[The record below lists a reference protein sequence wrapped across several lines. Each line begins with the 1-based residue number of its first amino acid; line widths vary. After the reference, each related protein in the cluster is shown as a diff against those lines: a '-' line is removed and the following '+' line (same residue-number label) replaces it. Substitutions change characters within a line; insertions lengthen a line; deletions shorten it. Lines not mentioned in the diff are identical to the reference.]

1 MHMET
6 ILHKASSRG
15 FFDHG
20 WLRTY
25 HTFSF
30 ADYRN
35 PERVSFGALRV
46 LNDDTIAPETGFGLH
61 PHHNMEI
68 VSMPLRGALEHRDN
82 MGNRTVIRAGELQ
95 VMSAGKGVL
104 HSEYNESATETAE
117 FLQIW
122 VIPDRPNVTPRYEN
136 GNISHLIRPNEISV
150 IVSPFDSHT
159 GGLWI
164 YQQAWFSVADM
175 DTDVSLEYVLR
186 SEKSYG
192 VYAFVLEGNVNAAG
206 VELDRRDGLGITD
219 TARFDLR
226 ANGKSRVL
234 LIEVPPYEI

>member
-117 FLQIW
+117 FLQTW

>member
-46 LNDDTIAPETGFGLH
+46 LNDDTIAPETSFGLH

>member
-136 GNISHLIRPNEISV
+136 GNISHLIRPNKS
-150 IVSPFDSHT
+150 DRSH
-159 GGLWI
+159 
-164 YQQAWFSVADM
+164 V
-175 DTDVSLEYVLR
+175 VL
-186 SEKSYG
+186 
-192 VYAFVLEGNVNAAG
+192 
-206 VELDRRDGLGITD
+206 
-219 TARFDLR
+219 
-226 ANGKSRVL
+226 
-234 LIEVPPYEI
+234 